1 MPFSE
6 QTRCVVYYFLSFQ
19 ELTEKISK
27 ISRKE
32 RIMLITK
39 YSKVLDVKKNLD
51 VFESFRGDI
60 EYAIALAKEV
70 TVCKLPKESLKIS
83 ETVL

>member
-1 MPFSE
+1 M
-6 QTRCVVYYFLSFQ
+6 
-19 ELTEKISK
+19 
-27 ISRKE
+27 
-32 RIMLITK
+32 MLITK
-39 YSKVLDVKKNLD
+39 YSYVLDVQKNLD

-70 TVCKLPKESLKIS
+70 TICKLPKQNQKIS